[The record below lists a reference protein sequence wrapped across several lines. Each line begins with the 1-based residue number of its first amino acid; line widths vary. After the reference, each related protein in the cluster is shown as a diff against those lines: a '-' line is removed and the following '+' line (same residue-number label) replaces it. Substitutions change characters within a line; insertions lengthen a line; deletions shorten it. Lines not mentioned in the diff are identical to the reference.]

1 MTVFLGKK
9 IEAVQ
14 WLVVG
19 GQDNDDVNAVG
30 ARLEQNILKNPPYTI
45 MDIMFDFWV
54 DIISY
59 RFTTTFIS
67 LIYNMGYGKIE

>member
-1 MTVFLGKK
+1 MTVFLGEK

-19 GQDNDDVNAVG
+19 GQYNDDVNAVR

-45 MDIMFDFWV
+45 MDIMFDF
-54 DIISY
+54 
-59 RFTTTFIS
+59 
-67 LIYNMGYGKIE
+67 